1 MKRKLLYAR
10 CQGTEVFR
18 SCFSVKLRRYLSH
31 VEILTNFFVQFD
43 VENTGVSGKVLFVFC
58 QIDELLLAKLGYL
71 LLACNQSFSTFPI
84 WFWDISDLY
93 IFDDLVLTWWIVFI
107 VMEALPCP
115 YLKYLMIIFFEVFG
129 LLGSFSTYL
138 VFLLYTP
145 LLPEVWGKIL
155 YEFFLWAGRPP
166 LQSPLNILL
175 LQNCLDLYHIQCFS
189 HGKSRQLYQQNT
201 TL

>member
-1 MKRKLLYAR
+1 MLIFHNIETKIVICSLSRNGGIPFLFF
-10 CQGTEVFR
+10 CQIEEVLESCRDFDKFFR
-18 SCFSVKLRRYLSH
+18 SVWCWKYWRFRESWSNY
-31 VEILTNFFVQFD
+31 I
-43 VENTGVSGKVLFVFC
+43 LFVFC

-129 LLGSFSTYL
+129 LLGP
-138 VFLLYTP
+138 FLN
-145 LLPEVWGKIL
+145 
-155 YEFFLWAGRPP
+155 A
-166 LQSPLNILL
+166 
-175 LQNCLDLYHIQCFS
+175 
-189 HGKSRQLYQQNT
+189 
-201 TL
+201 